1 MDAVEARDAY
11 DDQVDCYDV
20 IQEPREEQNQNAGD
34 ERNKGRDMRK
44 GDGHRDLLGWQ
55 PMIMTASA
63 AGYNRRWSFFFRG
76 SVLRKPL
83 PRNHHASS
91 PKGPEIRNSPGRFPE
106 FVR

>member
-55 PMIMTASA
+55 SMIMTASA
-63 AGYNRRWSFFFRG
+63 AGCTRGDSFYSTSISRRSAWYH
-76 SVLRKPL
+76 
-83 PRNHHASS
+83 NHHPSYPQARE
-91 PKGPEIRNSPGRFPE
+91 KRNRPQPLSE
-106 FVR
+106 CV

>member
-55 PMIMTASA
+55 SMIMTASA
-63 AGYNRRWSFFFRG
+63 AGFTRRDSFYF
-76 SVLRKPL
+76 SVMILLSAR
-83 PRNHHASS
+83 S
-91 PKGPEIRNSPGRFPE
+91 RNSQPSFLHSRRIVERPA
-106 FVR
+106 R